1 MVSCWRMALGNPP
14 FPRILNRR
22 RTRLSPWVELIEKDV
37 QFKPTGPVEVYHC
50 VTQAS
55 YVGMF
60 VRTAG
65 GQIPIVRQYRP
76 SVEEY
81 TWELPAGTVDTGETA
96 DEAARRELLEETG
109 LVPDEMR
116 YLGNLHPDTG
126 RIQVDAYAYYVTT
139 PFQAAHRVSEE
150 GLTVRYV
157 DHIELKQMI
166 VSGEF
171 RHGVHLSIYA
181 AVLARGIPLD

>member
-1 MVSCWRMALGNPP
+1 M
-14 FPRILNRR
+14 
-22 RTRLSPWVELIEKDV
+22 ELIEKEV
-37 QFKPTGPVEVYHC
+37 QFNPDAAVEVYHC
-50 VTQAS
+50 VTQAA

-81 TWELPAGTVDTGETA
+81 TWELPAGTVDPGESA

-109 LVPDEMR
+109 LVPDETL
-116 YLGNLHPDTG
+116 YLGNLLPDTG

-139 PFQAAHRVSEE
+139 PFQAARQVTEE
-150 GLTVRYV
+150 GLTLRYV
-157 DHIELKQMI
+157 DHLELKQMI

-171 RHGVHLSIYA
+171 RHSVYLSIYA